1 MEQSFEDLIRIRDRY
16 ALEERKMYINYA
28 TKLNSLTDEALR
40 NNYVKQFGD
49 ACLQDIVGQMI
60 RSFLP
65 SADMYVTADQIM
77 KRVVTFSYK
86 VDYDPLKEQ
95 GAVRTLAYN
104 YDEISGIAEFVNN
117 PDFITKLKL
126 DRGIYAGKSRSS
138 LSDYRKKVLVDKKTN
153 TVVDELTGYV
163 RPDQI
168 QEGNNGRTTASLE
181 GDHKVPI
188 SEAAVNEEFTR
199 NIDAYIAELERI
211 YNDKDNIWYI
221 DEKANN
227 IKGDISNPEDV
238 IKAWETAKPEQK
250 EVLRQRGY
258 LDENGKVPEHIK
270 SKLREGVESSR
281 KNINVDIDK
290 AQLRNLDVRAV
301 GKHGLKKT
309 AAAIPKMA
317 IGQLLYYMLP
327 PIVYETKCIIISSK
341 EKKLDPESIVAKL
354 EKAVRRIMDY
364 TMHHVGAMFANLAH
378 NTAKNFVR
386 TVFDLVIALLKS
398 FLRHF
403 VRIAKTV
410 VLSVLDSIRIITQ
423 ENSSTA
429 EKADSITNLFVLAL
443 TNVLIEIAAEYLELY
458 GVPSVVMEAV
468 QVLVS
473 VVASNL
479 VFILMEKLD
488 LFDVRYG
495 FKITKL
501 EQILADISK
510 EYDTKY
516 IELRDRTQEEIDVI
530 KNEIRQQISEIQ
542 KNMEERDFYNEDVI
556 EDVERINHLFDMNIG
571 FQKEWETFIL
581 SPIQ

>member
-1 MEQSFEDLIRIRDRY
+1 MEQSFEDLIRIRDQY

-28 TKLNSLTDEALR
+28 TKLNSLTNETLR
-40 NNYVKQFGD
+40 TNYVKQFGD

-60 RSFLP
+60 RSFFP
-65 SADMYVTADQIM
+65 STDMYVTADQII

-86 VDYDPLKEQ
+86 IDYDPLKEQ

-104 YDEISGIAEFVNN
+104 YDEIAGISEFVNN
-117 PDFITKLKL
+117 PDFITKVKL
-126 DRGIYAGKSRSS
+126 DRGIYADKSRSS
-138 LSDYRKKVLVDKKTN
+138 LSDYRKRVLVDKETN
-153 TVVDELTGYV
+153 TVVDELTGNI

-168 QEGNNGRTTASLE
+168 PEGNNGRTTASLE

-188 SEAAVNEEFTR
+188 SEATVNEKFTR
-199 NIDAYIAELERI
+199 NIGAFIEELDRI

-227 IKGDISNPEDV
+227 IKDDLANPEDV
-238 IKAWETAKPEQK
+238 IEAWETAKPEQK

-258 LDENGKVPEHIK
+258 LDENDKVPEHIK
-270 SKLREGVESSR
+270 AKLREIKQSR
-281 KNINVDIDK
+281 KNIKVKLDK
-290 AQLRNLDVRAV
+290 AQLRELDIREV
-301 GKHGLKKT
+301 GKEARKKT
-309 AAAIPKMA
+309 TAAIPKIA

-327 PIVYETKCIIISSK
+327 PVVYETKCIVISSK
-341 EKKLDPESIVAKL
+341 GKSLDPDSVPTKL
-354 EKAVRRIMDY
+354 EKALKRIVDY
-364 TMHHVGAMFANLAH
+364 TLQHVGTMFANLTH
-378 NTAKNFVR
+378 NTAKHFVR
-386 TVFDLVIALLKS
+386 TIFDLVIALLKS
-398 FLRHF
+398 FIRHF
-403 VRIAKTV
+403 VRIVKTV
-410 VLSVLDSIRIITQ
+410 VLSVLDSVRIITQ
-423 ENSSTA
+423 ANSSTA

-501 EQILADISK
+501 EQILADISN
-510 EYDTKY
+510 EYDTQY

-530 KNEIRQQISEIQ
+530 KNEIRQQISAIQ

-571 FQKEWETFIL
+571 FQKEWETFTL